1 MLVQKGG
8 YMIED
13 DWDILEGTK
22 LQPKSE
28 IATITADRLE
38 PLATEYQ
45 SLVVEN
51 ERISERMGQL
61 EGEMG
66 HLFPEEAGELAIST
80 KTFEVVVR
88 RSERWSWD
96 KKLLEE
102 IFSQGEIP
110 EYINRSLTVDKRKF
124 QRLPT
129 HEQENLKPALTRKLD
144 SPKIKVIRHV

>member
-1 MLVQKGG
+1 
-8 YMIED
+8 MIED

-22 LQPKSE
+22 LKPVSKTASM
-28 IATITADRLE
+28 TADRLE
-38 PLATEYQ
+38 PLASEYHD
-45 SLVVEN
+45 LAIEH

-61 EGEMG
+61 EGEMS

-80 KTFEVVVR
+80 SSFEVVVR

-96 KKLLEE
+96 KKMLEK

-110 EYINRSLTVDKRKF
+110 TYVNRSLTVDKRKF
-124 QRLPT
+124 LKIPV
-129 HEQENLKPALTRKLD
+129 HEQDELKPALTRKLD

>member
-1 MLVQKGG
+1 
-8 YMIED
+8 MIED

-28 IATITADRLE
+28 LATIAADRLE
-38 PLATEYQ
+38 PMANEYH
-45 SLVVEN
+45 SLSLEN
-51 ERISERMGQL
+51 ERIGERMGQL

-66 HLFPEEAGELAIST
+66 HLFPEEVGELAIST
-80 KTFEVVVR
+80 RTFEVVVKR
-88 RSERWSWD
+88 AERWSWN

-102 IFSQGEIP
+102 IYSQGEIP

-124 QRLPT
+124 QKLPRV
-129 HEQENLKPALTRKLD
+129 EQDNLKPALTRKLD

>member
-1 MLVQKGG
+1 
-8 YMIED
+8 MIED

-28 IATITADRLE
+28 IATIAADRLE
-38 PLATEYQ
+38 PIASEYH
-45 SLVVEN
+45 SLVLEN

-80 KTFEVVVR
+80 RTFEVVVR

-96 KKLLEE
+96 TQFLEE
-102 IFSQGEIP
+102 IYSLGDIP
-110 EYINRSLTVDKRKF
+110 EFINRSLTVDKRKF
-124 QRLPT
+124 LKLPRV
-129 HEQENLKPALTRKLD
+129 EQDNLKPALTRKLD